1 MEHSWAGC
9 HGVGRHH
16 GPFFFFSPTHSTTTP
31 THERSIIHSIF
42 FWQTALLNQK
52 NLFFLCR
59 ITLLK
64 KKKQPLLVVVAQ
76 MTNAFVPFIG
86 FVVILQMLKHV
97 HLSPYRSSMMSHHA
111 GGGGGGGG
119 VGSGG
124 RSDTLSLN
132 STMSC
137 SSLSNQDPLSSRSS
151 SYTSLNESSHNLPQ
165 HPPSPMVRK
174 NQQHAV
180 PYLLLFIAAGIIF
193 IIRLGA
199 PLSLYI

>member
-1 MEHSWAGC
+1 MPNNFVE
-9 HGVGRHH
+9 
-16 GPFFFFSPTHSTTTP
+16 
-31 THERSIIHSIF
+31 
-42 FWQTALLNQK
+42 
-52 NLFFLCR
+52 
-59 ITLLK
+59 K
-64 KKKQPLLVVVAQ
+64 KKKQPFLAVVAQ

-86 FVVILQMLKHV
+86 VVVILQMLKHV

-111 GGGGGGGG
+111 GGGGGGG

-137 SSLSNQDPLSSRSS
+137 SSSLSNQDPLSSRSS

-199 PLSLYI
+199 PLFLSLSL

>member
-1 MEHSWAGC
+1 MPSC
-9 HGVGRHH
+9 H
-16 GPFFFFSPTHSTTTP
+16 
-31 THERSIIHSIF
+31 IL
-42 FWQTALLNQK
+42 ALL
-52 NLFFLCR
+52 
-59 ITLLK
+59 LL
-64 KKKQPLLVVVAQ
+64 L
-76 MTNAFVPFIG
+76 
-86 FVVILQMLKHV
+86 LQMLKHV

-111 GGGGGGGG
+111 GGG

-174 NQQHAV
+174 KTSST
-180 PYLLLFIAAGIIF
+180 PFFISFFSSLPELLLQ
-193 IIRLGA
+193 LG
-199 PLSLYI
+199 SLYSHNIVYTRTLFFFFFWLEIVFPPISI

>member
-1 MEHSWAGC
+1 MSR
-9 HGVGRHH
+9 GRT
-16 GPFFFFSPTHSTTTP
+16 PSRPLLPPTHTRQQHMKGALYTLD
-31 THERSIIHSIF
+31 F
-42 FWQTALLNQK
+42 AWQTALLNQ
-52 NLFFLCR
+52 NENVSAP
-59 ITLLK
+59 TDLLLHSWLM
-64 KKKQPLLVVVAQ
+64 PSCHILALLLL
-76 MTNAFVPFIG
+76 
-86 FVVILQMLKHV
+86 LQMLKHV

-111 GGGGGGGG
+111 GGG

-174 NQQHAV
+174 K
-180 PYLLLFIAAGIIF
+180 PAA
-193 IIRLGA
+193 RRS
-199 PLSLYI
+199 LSPSFHRCRNDYYNSALYIVII